1 MVSALSS
8 SRAAR
13 FIKPALAIVAI
24 GVLGLFP
31 AEQGPAG
38 ATGTTV
44 ATTSSGA
51 SSSNNPL
58 HGVLAYLR
66 GRKGIAQVALF
77 DKVTGKT
84 YLVSNGTE
92 PQYTASIVK
101 ADVLAL
107 WLWLYQSVPGTIPSN
122 LPYSIQ
128 YLMRNMITMSDNV
141 AATSLFYF
149 SGGCNV
155 LTQFDT
161 LIPTHNTRVGCETPT
176 YYGWGNST
184 TSAADQVAVVKTLA
198 YDNAVLHPAAREYGL
213 KFMENVIPAQRWG
226 VTCGPWG
233 TTCNGTDH
241 AAPVS
246 GVTVA
251 LKNGWKYLPTCTKQ
265 DDSCPWQ
272 VNSIGWVQGKGR
284 NYVLAVLTTDDPVG
298 KDTYGFD
305 YGIDTIQ
312 NVSKR
317 VWNNLAPHPAR

>member
-24 GVLGLFP
+24 GVLGIFP
-31 AEQGPAG
+31 AEQGSAG

-58 HGVLAYLR
+58 HGVLAYLH

-84 YLVSNGTE
+84 YLVSNGTDL
-92 PQYTASIVK
+92 QYTASIVK
-101 ADVLAL
+101 VDVLAQ

-122 LPYSIQ
+122 VPYSIQ

-161 LIPTHNTRVGCETPT
+161 LIPTHNTKIGCETPT

-184 TSAADQVAVVKTLA
+184 TSAADQVSVVKTLA
-198 YDNAVLHPAAREYGL
+198 YDSPVLEPNAREYGL
-213 KFMENVIPAQRWG
+213 KFMEDVIPAQRWG

-233 TTCNGTDH
+233 TTCNGKTYAD
-241 AAPVS
+241 PVP

-251 LKNGWKYLPTCTKQ
+251 LKNGWKYLPTCVKQ

-272 VNSIGWVQGKGR
+272 VNSIGWVQGKDR

-305 YGIDTIQ
+305 YGISTIQ
-312 NVSKR
+312 DVSKR
-317 VWNNLAPHPAR
+317 IWNNLAPHPAR